1 MAEKRKRR
9 TKQEM
14 QEAYRNTSEYL
25 SDGLYSGVYN
35 GKEIMGFKKGQQYTF
50 KLTKRPNEAYQ
61 LEELQEEL
69 HIIYSSTISIKQ
81 NWKEI
86 KEDN

>member
-14 QEAYRNTSEYL
+14 QEEYRNTSEYL
-25 SDGLYSGVYN
+25 SDGIYVAQYI

-61 LEELQEEL
+61 LEELQEGL

-81 NWKEI
+81 SWKEI